1 MPTPAEQNRAN
12 LERLAEA
19 VRRATSR
26 RPSSPRRSSPSRSQA
41 ADPSG
46 WGGDNSFSPPTVWDY
61 LRTALGD
68 EKNEGACQRWVKTRS
83 SADWSSAVNNLITAA
98 SLVSGEADTSK
109 ASHLSARIAL
119 WLGNLIN
126 MASPAELK
134 RCMGGTGY
142 KAVKEFAGYKD
153 DDASILAKMLFER
166 SIKEFEGSGKTP
178 INLESLYPGNSLWAV
193 AEKALAYKGLAETC
207 LKKAR
212 DGVRYSKPDLA
223 LEYIG
228 LAEKNLLKAC
238 GLYDATIKVV
248 QNMDDAAFAKKN
260 SYIAADYAS
269 ALSSF
274 GTICLLRI
282 ELDPVSVSKAEV
294 ELADSRLGAEVEL
307 ADSRLGKAYKLVYKK
322 IPSPAL
328 QVKVAAAGI
337 LCSRARLAL
346 ELSYKETDDAKK
358 HALIE
363 QAEAYYE
370 DALKEY
376 GPMSGLK
383 QEYMRTARAAALK
396 DHAQLLYANYVGD
409 YYCTDDKKQA
419 AAKGKLEEAQTLLF
433 EACSALSFMD
443 DKGRSYDD
451 KVQYA
456 QTLNLRAEI
465 EMALAGND
473 PASLTKAYD
482 LVRAGGAY
490 FRRGIDATV
499 LPLGARVER
508 AASEARL
515 LSSLAFVKDAE
526 PETADPAADPAQ
538 APRVSAVISGPG
550 PIAYSVRQNG
560 EKWEVHAGTSVI
572 AIVKDQGSA
581 EKISSDFERL
591 KPRSTE
597 AKLVGGRSCIVDADY
612 YEALTMAG
620 ADVSQAVLLYYEETE
635 YPESFA
641 RLWGRAS
648 DTRFAT
654 ELNYVLWGGR
664 TMPGRAKELTVAR
677 RQVDH
682 FIRHNGK
689 NPEKL
694 SIDGALK
701 ALDYLVKYLRSFGNE
716 EAALAICSKFKA
728 QPDILKTDR
737 TKITGQ
743 VDSIISGTFA
753 AADAVTQA
761 AAGKWI
767 VRVYINGKGFSF
779 EFNEESPA
787 QNAAAYLNALEQGSF
802 KAQGRSLIDTASGNV
817 ILDCASE
824 KEALD
829 LVKSLNSAFGQN
841 APAEKPADAPAQGA
855 PVAVNIAAFKGK
867 IADLEKLEGLLNEE
881 LANAKTEGEKTAIKR
896 YLDTA
901 RAAIIEAQLSIAHLT
916 AKQKGEDATKLDTLI
931 DTCRTLLGTVSKASI
946 PLVEFTKI
954 KDIFVDPA
962 ADILTFRTEITEADI
977 NKLTAASEIKDILSR
992 ALNYRDLTKTK
1003 DYQYLAVKIHLALV
1017 ELYSENKDYASALAS
1032 CKAAFAAV
1040 PAGSSSLWDC
1050 AIALGN
1056 VLIDKSGADAATALN
1071 TFNTLLG
1078 HDDKRG
1084 FTPEELNAYPLI
1096 GSVVPISNNNNEERL
1111 SQARVG
1117 RVRALFAME
1126 IDTTT
1131 NTSVNACR
1139 MHHIQARKEAVEI
1152 INNEKTPPDIKVI
1165 LLDKILESLDH
1176 RWEDESLIAK
1186 DNEVGLDISGQWE
1199 KLDKTDSIVLSEN
1212 AKTVLNTEENELK
1225 NIPVMSLTE

>member
-1 MPTPAEQNRAN
+1 MRDVQRTAHP
-12 LERLAEA
+12 
-19 VRRATSR
+19 
-26 RPSSPRRSSPSRSQA
+26 RPSSPSRSQA

-98 SLVSGEADTSK
+98 SLVSAEANTSK

-166 SIKEFEGSGKTP
+166 SIKEFEGGGKTP

-193 AEKALAYKGLAETC
+193 AEKALAYKGLAEAC

-212 DGVRYSKPDLA
+212 DGVRYSKPELA
-223 LEYIG
+223 AEYIG

-282 ELDPVSVSKAEV
+282 ELAPVSVSKAEV
-294 ELADSRLGAEVEL
+294 ELADSRLG
-307 ADSRLGKAYKLVYKK
+307 KAYDLVYKK

-346 ELSYKETDDAKK
+346 ELSYKEPDDAKK

-363 QAEAYYE
+363 QAETYYE
-370 DALKEY
+370 AALKEY

-396 DHAQLLYANYVGD
+396 DHAQLLYAKYVGD

-419 AAKGKLEEAQTLLF
+419 AAKAKLEEAQTLLF
-433 EACSALSFMD
+433 EACSVLSFMD

-451 KVQYA
+451 RVQYA
-456 QTLNLRAEI
+456 QTLNLRAEV

-499 LPLGARVER
+499 LPLGARLGR

-515 LSSLAFVKDAE
+515 LSSLAFVKDADPE
-526 PETADPAADPAQ
+526 PETAEPAADSAQ

-550 PIAYSVRQNG
+550 PISYSVRQNG

-572 AIVKDQGSA
+572 AIVENKEVAD
-581 EKISSDFERL
+581 KILSNFNRL
-591 KPRSTE
+591 KPLSTE
-597 AKLVGGRSCIVDADY
+597 AKQVGGRSCIVDADY
-612 YEALTMAG
+612 YEALIMAG
-620 ADVSQAVLLYYEETE
+620 ADVSQAVLLCYEETE

-641 RLWGRAS
+641 RLLGRAS

-716 EAALAICSKFKA
+716 EAALAVCNKFKA
-728 QPDILKTDR
+728 QPDILETDR

-802 KAQGRSLIDTASGNV
+802 KAQGRSLINTASGNA

-841 APAEKPADAPAQGA
+841 APAEKPAAAPAQGA
-855 PVAVNIAAFKGK
+855 PVAVNIAALNGK

-881 LANAKTEGEKTAIKR
+881 LAKAKTEGEKAAINR

-916 AKQKGEDATKLDTLI
+916 AKQKGDGKVDEAIALCKSLLKGEYENLI
-931 DTCRTLLGTVSKASI
+931 GKA
-946 PLVEFTKI
+946 
-954 KDIFVDPA
+954 
-962 ADILTFRTEITEADI
+962 
-977 NKLTAASEIKDILSR
+977 
-992 ALNYRDLTKTK
+992 
-1003 DYQYLAVKIHLALV
+1003 DYKYLAVKIHLALA
-1017 ELYSENKDYASALAS
+1017 ELYSENKDYDKALAS

-1056 VLIDKSGADAATALN
+1056 VLADKGDVNIALN
-1071 TFNTLLG
+1071 IFNTLLG
-1078 HDDKRG
+1078 HEDKRD
-1084 FTPEELNAYPLI
+1084 FTQDELNAYPFI
-1096 GSVVPISNNNNEERL
+1096 SSVARIPNDEKRIM
-1111 SQARVG
+1111 QARVG
-1117 RVRALFAME
+1117 RIKAMFASDSRE
-1126 IDTTT
+1126 
-1131 NTSVNACR
+1131 VHLA
-1139 MHHIQARKEAVEI
+1139 ARKLAVEM